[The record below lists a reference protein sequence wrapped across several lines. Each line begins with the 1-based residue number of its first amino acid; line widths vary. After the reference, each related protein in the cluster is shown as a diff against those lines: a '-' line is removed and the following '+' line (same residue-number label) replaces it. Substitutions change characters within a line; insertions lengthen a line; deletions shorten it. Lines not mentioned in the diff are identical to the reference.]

1 MKTKKIVILTIII
14 VLFGLVNVYSSSHV
28 WALYKYDDVY
38 YFIKRQVIF
47 AILGFVGMYITSRID
62 YHIYKTHYK
71 KIIIVCFVLLGLV
84 LIPGLGVVR
93 GGSRSWFNLGV
104 FALQPSELFKIG
116 MIIFAAVYI
125 EKNYY
130 HMHKL
135 RYSFP
140 VLGVMGLGFLLIMLQ
155 PDFGSGIVMA
165 CSIVVMLI
173 VSPFPFVYF
182 IGLGCLGVLGIVL
195 MVLSAPY
202 RMERILSFLDP
213 FQDPLGSG
221 FQAIQSLYAIGPGG
235 LLGVGFDKSIQ
246 KHFYLP
252 EPQTDFIFA
261 IMAEEFGFIGGVL
274 LIGFYFYLF
283 WTILNIAQHTKDLFG
298 SFLMIGIISMIAIQ
312 TFINLGVVVG
322 LFPVTGVTLPLMS
335 YGGTSL
341 TITLVS
347 IGILINIS
355 KSTDSMI

>member
-182 IGLGCLGVLGIVL
+182 IGLGMFGC
-195 MVLSAPY
+195 
-202 RMERILSFLDP
+202 
-213 FQDPLGSG
+213 
-221 FQAIQSLYAIGPGG
+221 IGDC
-235 LLGVGFDKSIQ
+235 VD
-246 KHFYLP
+246 
-252 EPQTDFIFA
+252 DFI
-261 IMAEEFGFIGGVL
+261 GSVSHGTYFIFFRSFSRSIRKWISSYSIFICNRAWRTVGGR
-274 LIGFYFYLF
+274 I
-283 WTILNIAQHTKDLFG
+283 
-298 SFLMIGIISMIAIQ
+298 
-312 TFINLGVVVG
+312 
-322 LFPVTGVTLPLMS
+322 
-335 YGGTSL
+335 
-341 TITLVS
+341 
-347 IGILINIS
+347 
-355 KSTDSMI
+355 